1 MCLIE
6 TMENLINVDV
16 PLKTNETTYIIH
28 VIKVIGE
35 GKTSTVYLVKYGDA
49 QYALKV
55 QTDPINSSVFKTSN
69 LCNCL
74 PYVHQYGVIGYSYG
88 TLMEYYPN
96 AKPLTRV
103 MFRNSDMLSC
113 GTIFRIGLILL
124 QQLKQL
130 HDNGLEYI
138 DLRPPNIACIKACK
152 DTSCKDTSCKD
163 TSCIK
168 ASKDT
173 ACIKPSK
180 DVTFK
185 LYDVDAVRYPS
196 KTYTEKV
203 GKQHESFYSC
213 FEKKHTYID
222 DLCSLI
228 FVLITMFGGTF
239 WSFKNIAS
247 LAKTGNPFFT
257 RFNQLYELENA
268 DGHNRIYSKYDC
280 SPFKIEYRRLINC
293 IKVNVYNKI
302 VGDIHEIL
310 KASPDHETL
319 RDLIHDNFYTIH
331 NRLCKKYLTTTEIK
345 YRSIVG
351 LYILAIYL
359 TECSYMNIQKCAYS
373 DEHTQKCAYSDEQY
387 TNIIDDSI
395 YTFIDT
401 TLRYLNIA
409 KITQLDKIILY
420 YDHKVK
426 LQLFNIDD
434 IYK

>member
-1 MCLIE
+1 
-6 TMENLINVDV
+6 MENLINVDI
-16 PLKTNETTYIIH
+16 PLKTDESTYIIH

-35 GKTSTVYLVKYGDA
+35 GKTSTVYLVNYDDK
-49 QYALKV
+49 QYALKI
-55 QTDPINSSVFKTSN
+55 QTDPINSLVFKTTN

-74 PYVHQYGVIGYSYG
+74 PHVYHYGVVGYSYG
-88 TLMEYYPN
+88 TLMEYYSN

-103 MFRNSDMLSC
+103 MFRNSEMLSC

-130 HDNGLEYI
+130 HINGLEYV
-138 DLRPPNIACIKACK
+138 DLRPPNIACIRACLK
-152 DTSCKDTSCKD
+152 TNKEVS
-163 TSCIK
+163 
-168 ASKDT
+168 
-173 ACIKPSK
+173 
-180 DVTFK
+180 FK
-185 LYDVDAVRYPS
+185 LYDVDAVRYPAN
-196 KTYTEKV
+196 TYTEKV

-239 WSFKNIAS
+239 WSFKNIAT

-257 RFNQLYELENA
+257 RFNQLYELESA
-268 DGHNRIYSKYDC
+268 DNRNRIYSKYDC
-280 SPFKIEYRRLINC
+280 SPFKTEYRRLINC

-302 VGDIHEIL
+302 ISDIHELL

-319 RDLIHDNFYTIH
+319 RDLIHDNFHTIY
-331 NRLCKKYLTTTEIK
+331 NYLCKKYLTTTEIK
-345 YRSIVG
+345 YKSIVG
-351 LYILAIYL
+351 LYIIAIYL
-359 TECSYMNIQKCAYS
+359 TECAYS
-373 DEHTQKCAYSDEQY
+373 DEHTEQSKNVIDER
-387 TNIIDDSI
+387 I
-395 YTFIDT
+395 YTFIDS

-409 KITQLDKIILY
+409 KIVQLDKIMLY

-426 LQLFNIDD
+426 LHLFNIDG

>member
-1 MCLIE
+1 
-6 TMENLINVDV
+6 MENLINVDIS
-16 PLKTNETTYIIH
+16 LNTCDTTHLIH

-35 GKTSTVYLVKYGDA
+35 GKTSTVYLVEYNSM
-49 QYALKV
+49 QYALKI
-55 QTDPINSSVFKTSN
+55 QTDPINSAVFKTSN

-74 PYVHQYGVIGYSYG
+74 PHVYQYGIVGYSYG
-88 TLMEYYPN
+88 TLMEYYFN
-96 AKPLTRV
+96 AKPLTKV
-103 MFRNSDMLSC
+103 MFRNSEMLSC

-130 HDNGLEYI
+130 HKNGLEYI
-138 DLRPPNIACIKACK
+138 DLRPPNIACLKACK
-152 DTSCKDTSCKD
+152 DTACLKACKDSTGSN
-163 TSCIK
+163 
-168 ASKDT
+168 
-173 ACIKPSK
+173 K

-196 KTYTEKV
+196 TTYTDKV

-228 FVLITMFGGTF
+228 FVLITLFGGTF
-239 WSFKNIAS
+239 WSFKNIAT

-257 RFNQLYELENA
+257 RFNQLYDLESTDNR
-268 DGHNRIYSKYDC
+268 NRIYSKYDC
-280 SPFKIEYRRLINC
+280 GPFKTEYRRLINC

-302 VGDIHEIL
+302 VGDIHELL

-319 RDLIHDNFYTIH
+319 RDLIYNNFHTIH
-331 NRLCKKYLTTTEIK
+331 NYLCKKYLTTTEIK
-345 YRSIVG
+345 YKSIVG
-351 LYILAIYL
+351 LYIIAIYL
-359 TECSYMNIQKCAYS
+359 TECAYS
-373 DEHTQKCAYSDEQY
+373 DEHTQQINTQNVNTPCED
-387 TNIIDDSI
+387 I

-409 KITQLDKIILY
+409 KITQLDKIMLY

-426 LQLFNIDD
+426 LHLFNIDG
-434 IYK
+434 IYN

>member
-1 MCLIE
+1 MTPRCLIE
-6 TMENLINVDV
+6 TMENLINVDI
-16 PLKTNETTYIIH
+16 PLKTDETTYMIH

-35 GKTSTVYLVKYGDA
+35 GKTSTVYLVNYDDK
-49 QYALKV
+49 QYALKI
-55 QTDPINSSVFKTSN
+55 QTDPINSLVFKTSN

-74 PYVHQYGVIGYSYG
+74 PHVYQYGVVGYSYG
-88 TLMEYYPN
+88 TLMEYYSN

-103 MFRNSDMLSC
+103 MFRNSEMLSC

-130 HDNGLEYI
+130 HINGLEYV
-138 DLRPPNIACIKACK
+138 DLRPPNIACLKACK
-152 DTSCKDTSCKD
+152 DNACLRSNKDS
-163 TSCIK
+163 
-168 ASKDT
+168 
-173 ACIKPSK
+173 ACLKTNK
-180 DVTFK
+180 EVLFK
-185 LYDVDAVRYPS
+185 LYDVDAVRYPAN
-196 KTYTEKV
+196 TYTEKV

-239 WSFKNIAS
+239 WSFKNIAT

-257 RFNQLYELENA
+257 RFNQLYELESA
-268 DGHNRIYSKYDC
+268 DNRNRIYSKYDC
-280 SPFKIEYRRLINC
+280 SPFKTEYRRLINC

-302 VGDIHEIL
+302 VGDIHELL

-319 RDLIHDNFYTIH
+319 RDLIHDNFHTIH
-331 NRLCKKYLTTTEIK
+331 NYLCKKYLTTTEIK
-345 YRSIVG
+345 YKSIVG
-351 LYILAIYL
+351 LYIIAIYL
-359 TECSYMNIQKCAYS
+359 TECSYVNAQNTYS
-373 DEHTQKCAYSDEQY
+373 DEHTHDIDER
-387 TNIIDDSI
+387 I
-395 YTFIDT
+395 YTFIDS

-409 KITQLDKIILY
+409 KIVQLDKIMLY

-426 LQLFNIDD
+426 LHLFNIDG

>member
-1 MCLIE
+1 
-6 TMENLINVDV
+6 MENLINVDILLRTDESTHLV
-16 PLKTNETTYIIH
+16 H

-35 GKTSTVYLVKYGDA
+35 GKTSTVYLVEYNSM
-49 QYALKV
+49 QYALKI

-74 PYVHQYGVIGYSYG
+74 PHVYQYGVVGYSYG
-88 TLMEYYPN
+88 TLMEYYSN

-103 MFRNSDMLSC
+103 MFRNSEMLSC

-130 HDNGLEYI
+130 HKNGLEYV
-138 DLRPPNIACIKACK
+138 DLRPPNIACLKACKDTACLKACK
-152 DTSCKDTSCKD
+152 DTSCKDSDNSTCTK
-163 TSCIK
+163 I
-168 ASKDT
+168 
-173 ACIKPSK
+173 SK

-196 KTYTEKV
+196 NTYTDKV

-228 FVLITMFGGTF
+228 FVLITLFGGTF
-239 WSFKNIAS
+239 WSFKNIAT
-247 LAKTGNPFFT
+247 LAKTGNPFFA
-257 RFNQLYELENA
+257 RFNQLYELESA
-268 DGHNRIYSKYDC
+268 DNRNRIYSKYDC
-280 SPFKIEYRRLINC
+280 SPFKTEYRRLINC

-302 VGDIHEIL
+302 VSDIHVLL

-319 RDLIHDNFYTIH
+319 RDLIYNNFHTIH
-331 NRLCKKYLTTTEIK
+331 NYLCKKYLTTTEIK
-345 YRSIVG
+345 YKSIVG
-351 LYILAIYL
+351 LYIIAIYL
-359 TECSYMNIQKCAYS
+359 TESSYVNSLESSHVNTPCE
-373 DEHTQKCAYSDEQY
+373 D
-387 TNIIDDSI
+387 I

-409 KITQLDKIILY
+409 KISQLDKIMLY

-426 LQLFNIDD
+426 LNLFNIDG
-434 IYK
+434 IYS

>member
-1 MCLIE
+1 MTLRCLIE
-6 TMENLINVDV
+6 TMENLINVDI
-16 PLKTNETTYIIH
+16 PLKTNESAYIIH

-35 GKTSTVYLVKYGDA
+35 GKTSTVYLVNYNDK
-49 QYALKV
+49 QYALKI
-55 QTDPINSSVFKTSN
+55 QTDPINSTVFKTSN

-74 PYVHQYGVIGYSYG
+74 PHVYHYGVVGYSYG
-88 TLMEYYPN
+88 TLMEYYSN

-103 MFRNSDMLSC
+103 MFRNSEMLSC

-130 HDNGLEYI
+130 HSNGLEYV
-138 DLRPPNIACIKACK
+138 DLRPPNIACIRACK
-152 DTSCKDTSCKD
+152 DSACIRACKDSVCLKTNKEVS
-163 TSCIK
+163 
-168 ASKDT
+168 
-173 ACIKPSK
+173 
-180 DVTFK
+180 FK
-185 LYDVDAVRYPS
+185 LYDVDAVRYPAN
-196 KTYTEKV
+196 TYTEKV

-239 WSFKNIAS
+239 WSFKNIAT

-257 RFNQLYELENA
+257 RFNQLYELESA
-268 DGHNRIYSKYDC
+268 DNRNRIYSKYDC
-280 SPFKIEYRRLINC
+280 SPFKTEYRRLINC

-302 VGDIHEIL
+302 ISDIHELL

-319 RDLIHDNFYTIH
+319 RDLIHDNFHTIH
-331 NRLCKKYLTTTEIK
+331 NYLCKKYLTTTEIK
-345 YRSIVG
+345 YKSIVG
-351 LYILAIYL
+351 LYIIAIYL
-359 TECSYMNIQKCAYS
+359 TESSYVNSQASSYVNTSCTPCE
-373 DEHTQKCAYSDEQY
+373 D
-387 TNIIDDSI
+387 I

-409 KITQLDKIILY
+409 KIAQLDKIMLY

-426 LQLFNIDD
+426 LHLFNIDG
-434 IYK
+434 IYS

>member
-1 MCLIE
+1 
-6 TMENLINVDV
+6 MENIINVDI

-35 GKTSTVYLVKYGDA
+35 GKTSTVYLVKYGGVP
-49 QYALKV
+49 YALKI
-55 QTDPINSSVFKTSN
+55 QTDPVNSSVFNTSN

-74 PYVHQYGVIGYSYG
+74 PRVYQYGIVGYSYG

-103 MFRNSDMLSC
+103 MFKNSEMLSC

-130 HDNGLEYI
+130 HNNGLEYV
-138 DLRPPNIACIKACK
+138 DLRPPNIACLKA
-152 DTSCKDTSCKD
+152 SKD

-168 ASKDT
+168 T
-173 ACIKPSK
+173 GK
-180 DVTFK
+180 DVSFK
-185 LYDVDAVRYPS
+185 LYDIDAVRYPS
-196 KTYTEKV
+196 NTYTEKV

-247 LAKTGNPFFT
+247 LAKTGNPFFA
-257 RFNQLYELENA
+257 RFNQLYELENV
-268 DGHNRIYSKYDC
+268 DNHNHNRIYSKYDC

-302 VGDIHEIL
+302 VSDIHELL

-331 NRLCKKYLTTTEIK
+331 NHLCKKYLTTTEIK
-345 YRSIVG
+345 YKSIVG
-351 LYILAIYL
+351 LYIIAIYL
-359 TECSYMNIQKCAYS
+359 TECSYVNEQKCSYVN
-373 DEHTQKCAYSDEQY
+373 TQKCDNVIDE
-387 TNIIDDSI
+387 NI
-395 YTFIDT
+395 YTFIDS

-409 KITQLDKIILY
+409 KIPQLDKIILY

-426 LQLFNIDD
+426 LHLFNIDD